1 MRRNLAKIL
10 PLLLISTLAAVVFMV
25 TANAMDAPVAYA
37 LPVYS
42 VRTGEPCATCHANPG
57 GGGPR
62 TLRGLLW
69 SARGRPDEVPELSGV
84 LLAPGITEGVDLFD
98 IACAPCHGLNGEGLF
113 GNSLA
118 NTGLPANK
126 IHSAVVRGRLR
137 SGMPAY
143 EDKLTESQIEVLVS
157 YVEGM
162 ANGTIEL
169 PPTSY
174 SLPEGELTCQPQTAA
189 ATCGGN

>member
-1 MRRNLAKIL
+1 MRQSLAKII

-25 TANAMDAPVAYA
+25 TANATGAPVAHA

-62 TLRGLLW
+62 PP
-69 SARGRPDEVPELSGV
+69 RGRVLWGRRPPDEVPELSGV

-143 EDKLTESQIEVLVS
+143 EDKLTESQTEVLVS

-189 ATCGGN
+189 VTCGGN